1 MGSHLGDIIKLVEVG
16 DGLHIHDVFAMAI
29 GKLPSEQIM
38 VEQVGKLPSGQIM
51 EQDKL
56 DEGGNQQ
63 TIESLEERKRKA
75 IEAEKNPSVG
85 REITRTKLEK
95 EEKTGNKYDG
105 VPSRVSTEHLYLKNE
120 SLHMEASQSF
130 AMTAASRDR

>member
-1 MGSHLGDIIKLVEVG
+1 MG

-29 GKLPSEQIM
+29 GRLPSGKIIMEQA
-38 VEQVGKLPSGQIM
+38 GKPSGQIM

-75 IEAEKNPSVG
+75 FEAEKNPSVG
-85 REITRTKLEK
+85 REITRTMLEK
-95 EEKTGNKYDG
+95 EEKTGNNYDG

-130 AMTAASRDR
+130 AMAAASRDR

>member
-1 MGSHLGDIIKLVEVG
+1 MSWIHLGEIIKLVQVG

-56 DEGGNQQ
+56 DEGGNHQ

-75 IEAEKNPSVG
+75 FEAEKNPSVG
-85 REITRTKLEK
+85 
-95 EEKTGNKYDG
+95 EE
-105 VPSRVSTEHLYLKNE
+105 
-120 SLHMEASQSF
+120 
-130 AMTAASRDR
+130 

>member
-1 MGSHLGDIIKLVEVG
+1 MG

-29 GKLPSEQIM
+29 GKLPSEQIT
-38 VEQVGKLPSGQIM
+38 

-56 DEGGNQQ
+56 DEGGNHQ

-75 IEAEKNPSVG
+75 FEAEKNPSVG
-85 REITRTKLEK
+85 REITRTMLEK
-95 EEKTGNKYDG
+95 EEKTGNNYDG

-130 AMTAASRDR
+130 AMAAASRDR